1 MAEDSEKIDVPQ
13 DGDIRIDDGEQAP
26 LISNELVPK
35 NVIESYVIS
44 EARYSIGVYAHR
56 LLIRLMESAQKYIY
70 DIDFTDSRSS
80 RKVEV
85 GQWGDAEIILPVRSI
100 LFDDDDRNY
109 DKARSAVEELMSK
122 FISYDDGETYRAT
135 QILNEVEMSR
145 LKGRMVIRVNRNL
158 WRAMLD
164 FSKGYRTIDME
175 TILRLRSSY
184 AMRLYSLVAKSK
196 TPLTY
201 TIQQLR
207 AMWEL
212 QDKYKATKDF
222 IRNTIAQAKEELDR
236 SSQYSFDYILN
247 CSKSDPI
254 NQGRRGRLSVTSI
267 TFYPKQ
273 RIVNAK
279 TSELRRQISPSMML
293 GAEAV
298 DILKHKFG
306 FDSKGLQN
314 NMDLFD
320 IANRYDELL
329 PFLDK
334 VSPAAQR
341 AKNPQG
347 YVIAALR
354 KHLKEDC
361 GIDVEAESE
370 LRDGA
375 SSPSF
380 GQ

>member
-1 MAEDSEKIDVPQ
+1 MAEDSEKLEVSEDS
-13 DGDIRIDDGEQAP
+13 DIRIVDGEVTPQ
-26 LISNELVPK
+26 ISNELVPK
-35 NVIESYVIS
+35 KVIESYVIS

-70 DIDFTDSRSS
+70 DIDFTDSRTS

-85 GQWGDAEIILPVRSI
+85 GQWGDAEIILPVRAI

-109 DKARSAVEELMSK
+109 DKARAAVEELMSK

-135 QILNEVEMSR
+135 QILNEVELSR

-184 AMRLYSLVAKSK
+184 AMRLYSLVAMSK
-196 TPLTY
+196 TPLTF

-207 AMWEL
+207 EMWEL

-236 SSQYSFDYILN
+236 SSQYSFDYVLN
-247 CSKSDPI
+247 YSKSDPI

-279 TSELRRQISPSMML
+279 ANDLRRQISPSMML
-293 GAEAV
+293 GAEVADV
-298 DILKHKFG
+298 LKHKFS
-306 FDSKGLQN
+306 FDSKGIQN
-314 NMDLFD
+314 NMAIFD
-320 IANRYDELL
+320 IANKHGELL

-334 VSPAAQR
+334 VAPAALR

-354 KHLKEDC
+354 KHLINLGVPE
-361 GIDVEAESE
+361 EE
-370 LRDGA
+370 LK
-375 SSPSF
+375 
-380 GQ
+380 